1 MNCPSRTDEDLV
13 HPDWNQNPPLLPSD
27 LTKREDLNGR
37 VNDRQHRDGRD
48 LSSSSLASPGG
59 AFESCEVTVDTT
71 PSLANLPLAD
81 AKLARYRD
89 EFCSATKETPSTVH
103 GLTASWIHPI
113 KQWFM
118 LYQGHIW
125 WMMATVAATF
135 VVYRVAAMFRTP
147 ASSKLPMQKSKR
159 GSTCE
164 SGGVNRAEY
173 NLPLHVIAL
182 FIIFFVSSFACGF
195 PMLALKFPRLHIP
208 QSFLFAVRHFGTGVL
223 IATAF
228 VHLLPT
234 AFISLGNPCL
244 SGFWTSDYPAMPG
257 AIALAAV
264 FFVAVIEMVF
274 SPAQHVCSGNK
285 DMERIVCR
293 DVPSNEQKATS
304 DDSKLMN
311 TPDEISRSLSRHNK
325 EPQVEGGPETRVQL
339 DRTLPQHAADVEHAE
354 EGSDGTFTPIVLS
367 PEQKRQK
374 AFMQCILLEIGI
386 LFHSVFIGMAL
397 SVTVGNTFIVLLIA
411 IAFHQSFEGLALGSR
426 IAALDWEQGA
436 IQPWLMAM
444 AYGCTTPI
452 GQALGLATHTLYSP
466 DSEVGL
472 IMVGTMNA
480 LSSGLLVY
488 ASLVELLAEDFL
500 SDESWRTLHGKRR
513 VYACILVFLGAFGMS
528 LVGAW
533 A

>member
-13 HPDWNQNPPLLPSD
+13 HPGWNQNPPFLPSD

-37 VNDRQHRDGRD
+37 VNDRQYRDGRD
-48 LSSSSLASPGG
+48 LSSSSLACPGG
-59 AFESCEVTVDTT
+59 AFESHDMIVEAT
-71 PSLANLPLAD
+71 PSPASLPFAD
-81 AKLARYRD
+81 AKLARYRE
-89 EFCSATKETPSTVH
+89 EFCSATKETPSTVC
-103 GLTASWIHPI
+103 GLTAQTHPF
-113 KQWFM
+113 KRWFVR
-118 LYQGHIW
+118 YQSYFW
-125 WMMATVAATF
+125 WMAATIAATL
-135 VVYRVAAMFRTP
+135 VVYRIGAMFRTHSP
-147 ASSKLPMQKSKR
+147 SKVPMKKAKR
-159 GSTCE
+159 ASTCG
-164 SGGVNRAEY
+164 SGGVDAAEY

-182 FIIFFVSSFACGF
+182 FIIMFVSSFACGF
-195 PMLALKFPRLHIP
+195 PMLVLKYPRLHIP

-234 AFISLGNPCL
+234 AFTSLGNPCL
-244 SGFWTSDYPAMPG
+244 SGFWTSEYPAMPG

-264 FFVAVIEMVF
+264 FLVAIIEMVF
-274 SPAQHVCSGNK
+274 SPAQHVCGGTS
-285 DMERIVCR
+285 DIERIVC
-293 DVPSNEQKATS
+293 S
-304 DDSKLMN
+304 DKSLGGPHPGSDNGHDSKLMD
-311 TPDEISRSLSRHNK
+311 TPNLTRSLSRHEE
-325 EPQVEGGPETRVQL
+325 EPPVERASSIRPELPSAQGANVDHTQGGSGEFV
-339 DRTLPQHAADVEHAE
+339 
-354 EGSDGTFTPIVLS
+354 PIVLS
-367 PEQKRQK
+367 PEQRRQK

-397 SVTVGNTFIVLLIA
+397 SVSVGSSFVVLLIA

-426 IAALDWEQGA
+426 IASLDWEPNA

-444 AYGCTTPI
+444 AYGCTTPA
-452 GQALGLATHTLYSP
+452 GQALGLATHSLYSP

-472 IMVGTMNA
+472 VMVGTMNA
-480 LSSGLLVY
+480 ISSGLLVY

-500 SDESWRTLHGKRR
+500 SDESWRVLRGKRR